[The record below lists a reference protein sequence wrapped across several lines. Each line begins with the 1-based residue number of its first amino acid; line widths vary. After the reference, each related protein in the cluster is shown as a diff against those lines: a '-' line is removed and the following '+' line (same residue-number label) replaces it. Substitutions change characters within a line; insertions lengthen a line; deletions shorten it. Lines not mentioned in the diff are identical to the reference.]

1 MKNLKSF
8 ISSCFGIS
16 ACFHPAWTIEEHRAQ
31 DQTGNLT
38 LDTHDDD
45 QMINY
50 TAKVG
55 YKGLWQECLWNQK
68 VRLKSWNLFSEDY
81 LGEHLQLYI
90 IRFRRDDTPSQCGF
104 ERLSSNGS

>member
-1 MKNLKSF
+1 MHDELSLGKYLILKYFIIWGIHFIEKSGKSF

-31 DQTGNLT
+31 DQAGNVT
-38 LDTHDDD
+38 LDDHDDD
-45 QMINY
+45 QLVNY

-68 VRLKSWNLFSEDY
+68 VRILL
-81 LGEHLQLYI
+81 I
-90 IRFRRDDTPSQCGF
+90 IQKIEPF
-104 ERLSSNGS
+104 